1 MKTYVQVGANI
12 GADDFQREI
21 ELLVDPSLIVL
32 VEPNYTLLDELKEN
46 YKDISN
52 RHEVIICNKAISTKN
67 NTEKLYLYPESGHS
81 SLIKRRSHIAPVG
94 EMDVEL
100 ITFSDLCRTYNISE
114 IELLQ
119 IDTEGLDYEI
129 VNSINFEEIKINA
142 LIFEFWDYF
151 EDDLNSVYT
160 TGQEFLNQINQ
171 GKLEKLY
178 DWSRIRDQRD
188 YKLIL
193 KK

>member
-1 MKTYVQVGANI
+1 MKTYVQIGANI

-21 ELLVDPSLIVL
+21 ELLVDPSLVVL
-32 VEPNYTLLDELKEN
+32 VEPNHNLLEDLKKN
-46 YKDISN
+46 YSDVMKK
-52 RHEVIICNKAISTKN
+52 HEVVICNKAISTKN

-100 ITFSDLCRTYNISE
+100 ITFSDLCKIYSISE

-129 VNSINFEEIKINA
+129 VNSINFEEVKINT
-142 LIFEFWDYF
+142 LIFEEWNIF
-151 EDDLNSVYT
+151 EDDLNNIYT
-160 TGQEFLNQINQ
+160 TGREFLNEINE
-171 GKLEKLY
+171 GKLEKIY
-178 DWSRIRDQRD
+178 DWSKIRDMRD
-188 YKLIL
+188 YKLTL

>member
-188 YKLIL
+188 YKLTL